1 MALRLVVLDTETTGL
16 NARMGDRVVEIGC
29 IEILDRRVTDNRF
42 HTYLNPGRPSDPGA
56 ERVHGLTSEFLS
68 DKPKFAEIGKDF
80 VEYVRGAE
88 LVIHNAS
95 FDVEFLN
102 QELQLAKLGKLSDH
116 CPSVVDTLLRA
127 RELHPGK
134 KNTLD
139 ALCERYGVD
148 NSHRTLHGALL
159 DASLLAEV
167 YLAMSRGQES
177 LIVEHD
183 SPPTLGGGTATFDAS
198 KLAVL
203 RASREELAEH
213 EKILAAIDKESKG
226 RTLWRTLSGDGPD
239 A

>member
-16 NARMGDRVVEIGC
+16 SARMGDRVVEIGC
-29 IEILDRRVTDNRF
+29 IEILDRHVTENRF

-56 ERVHGLTSEFLS
+56 ERVHGLSSEFLA
-68 DKPKFAEIGKDF
+68 DKPKFAEIGRDF

-88 LVIHNAS
+88 LIIHNAS

-116 CPSVVDTLLRA
+116 CPGVIDTLLRA

-167 YLAMSRGQES
+167 FLAMSRGQES
-177 LIVEHD
+177 LIVEID
-183 SPPTLGGGTATFDAS
+183 SPPTVGGGTATFDAS
-198 KLAVL
+198 QLAVL

-213 EKILAAIDKESKG
+213 EKILAQIDKESKG
-226 RTLWRTLSGDGPD
+226 RTLWRTLSGDGADP
-239 A
+239 